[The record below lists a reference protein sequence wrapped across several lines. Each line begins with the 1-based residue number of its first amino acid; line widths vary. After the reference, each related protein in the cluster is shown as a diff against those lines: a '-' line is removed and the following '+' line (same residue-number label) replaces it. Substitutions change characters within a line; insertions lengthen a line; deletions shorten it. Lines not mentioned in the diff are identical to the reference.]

1 MRELIVEKIMSDN
14 DVDKLKGTWINEDI
28 LTHPIITEDTDVYYY
43 DDDNIK
49 QVLLKFRKNMIDD
62 KYIKIGWES
71 YKNLA
76 KPSRGRGAS
85 AGPINVS
92 GVYWSKKQLADTDK
106 WRTSYILK
114 NGKKSKMKVN
124 NQVFS
129 NPVGFFESDN
139 KMYNLPCRLT
149 HFTRQH
155 YDDYLSGIP
164 YIEKIDECFKT
175 LMPERY
181 KSQYDRATKKPD
193 FKISD
198 TSFSTVTIN
207 RNFRTAAHKDAG
219 DYEEGF
225 GNLTVIERGKYHG
238 GYTCFPQFGIGV
250 DVRTND
256 YLAMDVHQYHANT
269 EMYETDED
277 ILFNS
282 KLDSAFK
289 DNVSIGTEGID
300 KKYTRLTFVCYLRT
314 KLINCDIIDPDLLK
328 K

>member
-1 MRELIVEKIMSDN
+1 MKELIVNKIMTDK

-28 LTHPIITEDTDVYYY
+28 LTHPIITEDTDVYY
-43 DDDNIK
+43 DDDNNK

-62 KYIKIGWES
+62 KYIKIGWDS

-92 GVYWSKKQLADTDK
+92 GVYWSKKQLTDTDK

-164 YIEKIDECFKT
+164 FIEKIDECFKT

-193 FKISD
+193 FKISN
-198 TSFSTVTIN
+198 TAFSTVTIN

-219 DYEEGF
+219 DYE
-225 GNLTVIERGKYHG
+225 
-238 GYTCFPQFGIGV
+238 GV

-269 EMYETDED
+269 EIYETDED

-289 DNVSIGTEGID
+289 DNISIGTEGID

-314 KLINCDIIDPDLLK
+314 KLIDCDIIDPDLLK

>member
-1 MRELIVEKIMSDN
+1 MRELIVKKIYTDKE
-14 DVDKLKGTWINEDI
+14 VEKLKGGWVDETSLIY
-28 LTHPIITEDTDVYYY
+28 PIIREDVDVYYM
-43 DDDNIK
+43 DEDNNKKI
-49 QVLLKFRKNMIDD
+49 LLKFRKKMIDD
-62 KYIKIGWES
+62 IYTKIGWDS
-71 YKNLA
+71 YKKLA

-92 GVYWSKKQLADTDK
+92 GVYWSKKQLVDTNK

-114 NGKKSKMKVN
+114 NGNKSKMKVN

-129 NPVGFFESDN
+129 NPVGYFESDN

-155 YDDYLSGIP
+155 YEDYKSGIP
-164 YIEKIDECFKT
+164 YIEKIDECFKN
-175 LMPERY
+175 LMPDKY
-181 KSQYDRATKKPD
+181 KSQYESASTKPD
-193 FKISD
+193 FRIAD

-207 RNFRTAAHKDAG
+207 RNFRTATHKDVG

-269 EMYETDED
+269 EIYETDED

-282 KLDSAFK
+282 KLDDIYR
-289 DNVSIGTEGID
+289 DNLSIGTEGID

-314 KLINCDIIDPDLLK
+314 KIINCDIINNELLMK
-328 K
+328 